1 MKIKHYFGLAV
12 IAAMTASCSSN
23 EDLGTA
29 GPGTGTNEAGV
40 SYVAFNINLPTQS
53 GSSSRAGSE
62 NDQFDAGT
70 PNEYDVKDAT
80 LLIFEGSSEST
91 AQFKGA
97 YTLNTA
103 PWKDNGKTDN
113 ITTTS
118 ATIVKQIDT
127 PASSSDHC
135 YALVVLNKNDVFTVN
150 EKAKTITLKGAT
162 ATFSGTYKNF
172 AESLSEENLTKNGFY
187 MANAPLASK
196 AGGATDPTGAEI
208 NTLATLDDKI
218 KEKES
223 EAKSAPAQIYVERG
237 VAKVTMQNTSTTP
250 TTVVGST
257 KFGGTSTVDFKITSW
272 VLDNTN
278 KKTYLVRSTDG
289 FDDWTS
295 LASNSTS
302 LLEANKYRFVGSNA
316 VAANLYRTY
325 FAKDA
330 NFDQTG
336 NTTALTAGDL
346 VTSTNPTFVDKFGN
360 DNPQYCFEN
369 TFDAACQKD
378 QYTTRVLIK
387 AKLNSGETFYVFNGD
402 QNTIYPIDKVKN
414 EIKKYYLIENEAWI
428 KANVTPATGKSE
440 VNGDDLDVEISDA
453 AGQVSITSISFK
465 SGVTVS
471 SSATVPTNYDEVLK
485 RIGSIQEYKD
495 GESYY
500 FVRIKHF
507 GDDMTPWNTDETTK
521 PSTSSIYPVD
531 HLVGNYLGRY
541 GVLRNNWYD
550 IAVNGVKGLGS
561 AVVPTVTPNTD
572 DELKSY
578 IAVKINVLSWAKRSQ
593 NVVL

>member
-1 MKIKHYFGLAV
+1 MKIKHFFGLAV

-29 GPGTGTNEAGV
+29 GSGTGTNEAGV
-40 SYVAFNINLPTQS
+40 GYVAFNINLPTQS

-80 LLIFEGSSEST
+80 LLIFEGSSESS

-97 YTLNTA
+97 YILNTA
-103 PWKDNGKTDN
+103 PWKDNGQTDN

-127 PASSSDHC
+127 PASSDHC

-150 EKAKTITLKGAT
+150 ETAKTITLKDKT
-162 ATFSGTYKNF
+162 AAFSGTYKTF
-172 AESLSEENLTKNGFY
+172 AEFLSAESLTKKGFY

-196 AGGATDPTGAEI
+196 AGGATDPAGAEI
-208 NTLATLDDKI
+208 NTLANLDGKI
-218 KEKES
+218 KETES
-223 EAKSAPAQIYVERG
+223 KAKSAPAQIYVERG

-250 TTVVGST
+250 AIVTGST
-257 KFGGTSTVDFKITSW
+257 KSDGTSSVDFKITSW

-289 FDDWTS
+289 FGDWTS
-295 LASNSTS
+295 LFSNSTS
-302 LLEANKYRFVGSNA
+302 LLAANKYRFVGSNA
-316 VAANLYRTY
+316 VADHLYRTY

-402 QNTIYPIDKVKN
+402 QNTIYPIDKVKD

-440 VNGDDLDVEISDA
+440 VNGDDLDVEITDDA
-453 AGQVSITSISFK
+453 GKVSITSISFK

-485 RIGSIQEYKD
+485 RIGSIDEYKN

-507 GDDMTPWNTDETTK
+507 GDDMTPWNTEETTK

-531 HLVGNYLGRY
+531 HQAENYLGRY

-550 IAVNGVKGLGS
+550 IAVEGVKGLGS
-561 AVVPTVTPNTD
+561 AVVPKVTPNTD

-578 IAVKINVLSWAKRSQ
+578 IAVKINVLSWAKRTQ
-593 NVVL
+593 DVNL

>member
-1 MKIKHYFGLAV
+1 MLG
-12 IAAMTASCSSN
+12 SCSSSD
-23 EDLGTA
+23 DLNG
-29 GPGTGTNEAGV
+29 GNNTGSNQSGNG
-40 SYVAFNINLPTQS
+40 YVAFNINLPSQA
-53 GSSSRAGSE
+53 GGSSRA
-62 NDQFDAGT
+62 NDDFDAGMKS
-70 PNEYDVKDAT
+70 EYDVKDAT
-80 LLIFEGSSEST
+80 LLIFEGSSESA

-103 PWKDNGKTDN
+103 PWKNYGQTDN

-118 ATIVKQIDT
+118 ATIVKEIAT
-127 PASSSDHC
+127 PTSSDHC

-150 EKAKTITLKGAT
+150 ENKSITMKDAT
-162 ATFSGTYKNF
+162 ATFSGTYKQF
-172 AESLSEENLTKNGFY
+172 AESLSEEDLTKNGFY

-196 AGGATDPTGAEI
+196 AGGATDPAGAEI
-208 NTLATLDDKI
+208 NTLANLDGKI
-218 KEKES
+218 KKTES

-237 VAKVTMQNTSTTP
+237 VAKVTMQNDPSTAP
-250 TTVVGST
+250 NKVDGST
-257 KFGGTSTVDFKITSW
+257 KPDGTSSVGFEITSW

-289 FDDWTS
+289 FGDWTS
-295 LASNSTS
+295 LFSNSTS
-302 LLEANKYRFVGSNA
+302 LLAANKYRFVGSNA

-336 NTTALTAGDL
+336 NTAALAAGDL
-346 VTSTNPTFVDKFGN
+346 VTRSNPTFVNKFGN

-369 TFDAACQKD
+369 TFDVACQND
-378 QYTTRVLIK
+378 NMTTRVLIK

-402 QNTIYPIDKVKN
+402 QNTIYPIDEVKN
-414 EIKKYYLIENEAWI
+414 EIKKYFLTENEAWI

-440 VNGDDLDVEISDA
+440 VNGDDLDVEITDA
-453 AGQVSITSISFK
+453 AGKVSITSITFK

-485 RIGSIQEYKD
+485 RIGSIDEYKN

-507 GDDMTPWNTDETTK
+507 GDDMTPWNTEETPK
-521 PSTSSIYPVD
+521 PSNLVYPTD
-531 HLVGNYLGRY
+531 NQAGNYLGRY

-550 IAVNGVKGLGS
+550 IAVEGVKGLGS
-561 AVVPTVTPNTD
+561 ATVPAVTPTTD

-578 IAVKINVLSWAKRSQ
+578 IAVKINVLSWAKRTQ
-593 NVVL
+593 NATLGE

>member
-1 MKIKHYFGLAV
+1 MKIKHFFGLAV

-29 GPGTGTNEAGV
+29 GSGTGTNEAGV
-40 SYVAFNINLPTQS
+40 GYVAFNINLPTQS
-53 GSSSRAGSE
+53 GSSSRAGSG

-97 YTLNTA
+97 YILNTA
-103 PWKDNGKTDN
+103 PWKDNDQTDN

-127 PASSSDHC
+127 PASSDHC
-135 YALVVLNKNDVFTVN
+135 YALVVLNKNGVFTVD
-150 EKAKTITLKGAT
+150 ETAKTITLKDAT

-172 AESLSEENLTKNGFY
+172 AESLSEEDLTKNGFY

-196 AGGATDPTGAEI
+196 AGGTTDPTGAEI
-208 NTLATLDDKI
+208 NTLANLDNKI
-218 KEKES
+218 KETES

-250 TTVVGST
+250 AKVDGST
-257 KFGGTSTVDFKITSW
+257 KSDGTSSVDFKITSW

-289 FDDWTS
+289 FGDWTS
-295 LASNSTS
+295 LFSNSTS
-302 LLEANKYRFVGSNA
+302 LLAANKYRFVGSNA

-336 NTTALTAGDL
+336 NSAALTAGDL
-346 VTSTNPTFVDKFGN
+346 VTNPNPTFVDKFGN

-387 AKLNSGETFYVFNGD
+387 AQLNSGETFYVFNGD
-402 QNTIYPIDKVKN
+402 QNTIYPIDKVKD

-428 KANVTPATGKSE
+428 KANVTPAPTKSE
-440 VNGDDLDVEISDA
+440 VDGDDLDVEITDA
-453 AGQVSITSISFK
+453 AGKVSITSITFK

-485 RIGSIQEYKD
+485 RIGSIDEYKN

-507 GDDMTPWNTDETTK
+507 GDDMTPWNKDETTK
-521 PSTSSIYPVD
+521 PSTSSIYPTD
-531 HLVGNYLGRY
+531 NQAGNYLGRY

-550 IAVNGVKGLGS
+550 ISVTGVKGLGS
-561 AVVPTVTPNTD
+561 AVVPKVTPNTD

-578 IAVKINVLSWAKRSQ
+578 IAVKINVLSWAKRTQS
-593 NVVL
+593 VIL

>member
-1 MKIKHYFGLAV
+1 MLG
-12 IAAMTASCSSN
+12 SCSSSD
-23 EDLGTA
+23 DLNG
-29 GPGTGTNEAGV
+29 GGNNTGSNQSGNG
-40 SYVAFNINLPTQS
+40 YVAFNINLPSQA
-53 GSSSRAGSE
+53 GGSSRA
-62 NDQFDAGT
+62 NDDFDAGMKS
-70 PNEYDVKDAT
+70 EYDVKDAT
-80 LLIFEGSSEST
+80 LLIFEGSSESA

-103 PWKDNGKTDN
+103 PWKNNGQTDN

-118 ATIVKQIDT
+118 ATIVKEIAT
-127 PASSSDHC
+127 PTSSDHC

-150 EKAKTITLKGAT
+150 ENKSITMKDAT
-162 ATFSGTYKNF
+162 ATFSGTYKQF
-172 AESLSEENLTKNGFY
+172 AESLSEEDLTKNGFY

-196 AGGATDPTGAEI
+196 AGGATDPAGAEI
-208 NTLATLDDKI
+208 NTLANLDGKI
-218 KEKES
+218 KKTES

-237 VAKVTMQNTSTTP
+237 VAKVTMQNNTSTTP
-250 TTVVGST
+250 TKVDGST
-257 KFGGTSTVDFKITSW
+257 KSDGTSSVDFKITSW

-289 FDDWTS
+289 FGDWTK

-302 LLEANKYRFVGSNA
+302 LLAANKFRFVGSNA
-316 VAANLYRTY
+316 VADNLYRTY

-336 NTTALTAGDL
+336 NTAALTAGDL

-360 DNPQYCFEN
+360 DYPQYCFEN
-369 TFDAACQKD
+369 TFDVACQND
-378 QYTTRVLIK
+378 NMTTRVLIK
-387 AKLNSGETFYVFNGD
+387 AQLNSGSTFYVINGD
-402 QNTIYPIDKVKN
+402 ENTIYPIDEVKN
-414 EIKKYYLIENEAWI
+414 EIKKYFLIENEAWI

-440 VNGDDLDVEISDA
+440 VNGDDLDVEITDA
-453 AGQVSITSISFK
+453 AGKVSITSITFK

-485 RIGSIQEYKD
+485 RIGSIDEYKN

-507 GDDMTPWNTDETTK
+507 GDDMTPWNTDETPK
-521 PSTSSIYPVD
+521 PSNLVYPTD
-531 HLVGNYLGRY
+531 NQAGNYLGRY

-550 IAVNGVKGLGS
+550 IAVEGVKGLGS
-561 AVVPTVTPNTD
+561 ATVPAVTPTTD

-578 IAVKINVLSWAKRSQ
+578 IAVKINVLSWAKRTQSAI
-593 NVVL
+593 LH

>member
-1 MKIKHYFGLAV
+1 MLG
-12 IAAMTASCSSN
+12 SCSSSD
-23 EDLGTA
+23 DLNG
-29 GPGTGTNEAGV
+29 GGNNTGSNQSGNG
-40 SYVAFNINLPTQS
+40 YVAFNINLPSQA
-53 GSSSRAGSE
+53 GGSSRA
-62 NDQFDAGT
+62 NDDFNAGMKS
-70 PNEYDVKDAT
+70 EYDVKDAT

-103 PWKDNGKTDN
+103 PWKDKDETDN

-127 PASSSDHC
+127 PTSSDHC
-135 YALVVLNKNDVFTVN
+135 YALVVLNKNDVFTVD
-150 EKAKTITLKGAT
+150 ETAKTITLKGKT
-162 ATFSGTYKNF
+162 AAFSGTYKTF
-172 AESLSEENLTKNGFY
+172 AESLSAENLTKNGFY

-196 AGGATDPTGAEI
+196 AGGATDPAGAEI
-208 NTLATLDDKI
+208 NTLANLDGKI
-218 KEKES
+218 KETES

-250 TTVVGST
+250 ATVDGST
-257 KFGGTSTVDFKITSW
+257 KSDGTSSVDFKIISW

-289 FDDWTS
+289 FGDWTS
-295 LASNSTS
+295 LFSNSTS
-302 LLEANKYRFVGSNA
+302 LLAANKYRFVGSNA

-336 NTTALTAGDL
+336 NTAALTAGDL

-369 TFDAACQKD
+369 TFDVACQND
-378 QYTTRVLIK
+378 NMTTRVLIK
-387 AKLNSGETFYVFNGD
+387 AQLNSGNTFYVINGD
-402 QNTIYPIDKVKN
+402 ENTIYPIDEVKN
-414 EIKKYYLIENEAWI
+414 EIKKYFLIENEAWI

-440 VNGDDLDVEISDA
+440 VNGDDLDVEITDA
-453 AGQVSITSISFK
+453 AGKVSITSITFK

-485 RIGSIQEYKD
+485 RIGSIDEYKN

-507 GDDMTPWNTDETTK
+507 GDDMTPWNKDETTK
-521 PSTSSIYPVD
+521 PSASSIYPD
-531 HLVGNYLGRY
+531 AHQNENYLGRY

-550 IAVNGVKGLGS
+550 IAVEGVKGLGS
-561 AVVPTVTPNTD
+561 ATVPKVTIHTD

-578 IAVKINVLSWAKRSQ
+578 IAVKINVLSWAKRTQ
-593 NVVL
+593 GAILH

>member
-1 MKIKHYFGLAV
+1 MKIKHLFGLAV

-29 GPGTGTNEAGV
+29 GSGTGTNEAGV
-40 SYVAFNINLPTQS
+40 GYVAFNINLPTQS

-80 LLIFEGSSEST
+80 LLIFEGSSESS

-127 PASSSDHC
+127 PASSDHC
-135 YALVVLNKNDVFTVN
+135 YALVVLNKNDVFTVD
-150 EKAKTITLKGAT
+150 ETAKTITLKGAT
-162 ATFSGTYKNF
+162 AAFSGTYKTF
-172 AESLSEENLTKNGFY
+172 AESLSAEKLTEKGFY

-196 AGGATDPTGAEI
+196 AGGATDPAGAKI
-208 NTLATLDDKI
+208 NTLATLDGKI

-250 TTVVGST
+250 ATVTGST
-257 KFGGTSTVDFKITSW
+257 KSDGTSSVDFKITSW

-289 FDDWTS
+289 FNDWTS
-295 LASNSTS
+295 LASNSPT
-302 LLEANKYRFVGSNA
+302 LLAANKYRFVGSNA

-387 AKLNSGETFYVFNGD
+387 AKLNSGKTFYVFNGD
-402 QNTIYPIDKVKN
+402 QNTIYPIDKVKD

-428 KANVTPATGKSE
+428 KANVTPAPTKSE
-440 VNGDDLDVEISDA
+440 VDGDDLDVKISDD
-453 AGQVSITSISFK
+453 AGKVSITSISFK

-485 RIGSIQEYKD
+485 RIGSIDEYKN

-507 GDDMTPWNTDETTK
+507 GDDMTPWNKDETTK

-531 HLVGNYLGRY
+531 HQAGNYLGRY

-550 IAVNGVKGLGS
+550 IAVESVKGLGS
-561 AVVPTVTPNTD
+561 AVVPKVTPNTD

-578 IAVKINVLSWAKRSQ
+578 IAVKINVLSWAKRTQS
-593 NVVL
+593 VIL

>member
-1 MKIKHYFGLAV
+1 MKIKHLFGLAV

-23 EDLGTA
+23 EDLGNA

-40 SYVAFNINLPTQS
+40 GYVAFNINLPTQS
-53 GSSSRAGSE
+53 GSSSRAGSA

-80 LLIFEGSSEST
+80 LLIFEGISESS

-135 YALVVLNKNDVFTVN
+135 YALVVLNKNDVFTVD
-150 EKAKTITLKGAT
+150 ETDKTITLKGAT
-162 ATFSGTYKNF
+162 ATFSGTYKDF
-172 AESLSEENLTKNGFY
+172 AESLSEENLTNNGFY
-187 MANAPLASK
+187 MANAPLASV
-196 AGGATDPTGAEI
+196 AGGATDPAGAEI
-208 NTLATLDDKI
+208 NTLATLDGKI

-250 TTVVGST
+250 ATVAGST
-257 KFGGTSTVDFKITSW
+257 KADGTSTVDFKITSW

-302 LLEANKYRFVGSNA
+302 LLAANKYRFVGSTA

-336 NTTALTAGDL
+336 NSAAITAGDL

-369 TFDAACQKD
+369 TFDAACQID
-378 QYTTRVLIK
+378 RYTTRVLIK

-402 QNTIYPIDKVKN
+402 QNTIYPIDKVKS
-414 EIKKYYLIENEAWI
+414 EIKKYFLTEYESWI
-428 KANVTPATGKSE
+428 KANVTIASGSVGE
-440 VNGDDLDVEISDA
+440 GNLDVDITDK
-453 AGQVSITSISFK
+453 AGDVALNSITFTN
-465 SGVTVS
+465 G
-471 SSATVPTNYDEVLK
+471 ATTTATLPTDYQQKVMDRVGTIK
-485 RIGSIQEYKD
+485 EYRN

-507 GDDMTPWNTDETTK
+507 GDDMTPWNKDETTK
-521 PSTSSIYPVD
+521 PSASSIYPD
-531 HLVGNYLGRY
+531 AHQAGNYLGRY

-550 IAVNGVKGLGS
+550 IAVEGVKGLGS
-561 AVVPTVTPNTD
+561 AVVPKVTPNTD

-593 NVVL
+593 SVEL

>member
-1 MKIKHYFGLAV
+1 MKIKHLFGLAV

-29 GPGTGTNEAGV
+29 GSGTGTNETGV
-40 SYVAFNINLPTQS
+40 GYVAFNINLPTQS

-62 NDQFDAGT
+62 NDKFDAGT

-80 LLIFEGSSEST
+80 LLIFEGSSESS

-135 YALVVLNKNDVFTVN
+135 YALVVLNKNDVFTVD
-150 EKAKTITLKGAT
+150 ETAKTITLKGAT
-162 ATFSGTYKNF
+162 ATFSGTYKDF
-172 AESLSEENLTKNGFY
+172 AESLSEENLTNNGFY
-187 MANAPLASK
+187 MANAPLASV
-196 AGGATDPTGAEI
+196 AGGATDPAGAEI
-208 NTLATLDDKI
+208 NTLATLDGKI

-237 VAKVTMQNTSTTP
+237 VAKVTMQNTSTP
-250 TTVVGST
+250 ATVEGS
-257 KFGGTSTVDFKITSW
+257 KKSDGTSSVDFKITSW

-289 FDDWTS
+289 FGDWTS
-295 LASNSTS
+295 LFSNSTS

-336 NTTALTAGDL
+336 NTAALAAGDL
-346 VTSTNPTFVDKFGN
+346 VTNTNPTFVDKFGN

-414 EIKKYYLIENEAWI
+414 EIKKYFLTEYESWI
-428 KANVTPATGKSE
+428 KANVTIASGSVGE
-440 VNGDDLDVEISDA
+440 GNLDVDITDN
-453 AGQVSITSISFK
+453 AGDVALNSITFTN
-465 SGVTVS
+465 G
-471 SSATVPTNYDEVLK
+471 ATTTATLPTDYQQKVMARVGTIK
-485 RIGSIQEYKD
+485 EYKD

-531 HLVGNYLGRY
+531 NQAGNYLGRY

-550 IAVNGVKGLGS
+550 IAVEGVKGLGS

>member
-1 MKIKHYFGLAV
+1 ME
-12 IAAMTASCSSN
+12 SN
-23 EDLGTA
+23 G
-29 GPGTGTNEAGV
+29 
-40 SYVAFNINLPTQS
+40 Q
-53 GSSSRAGSE
+53 
-62 NDQFDAGT
+62 
-70 PNEYDVKDAT
+70 
-80 LLIFEGSSEST
+80 
-91 AQFKGA
+91 
-97 YTLNTA
+97 
-103 PWKDNGKTDN
+103 TDN

-127 PASSSDHC
+127 PASSDHC
-135 YALVVLNKNDVFTVN
+135 YALVVLNKNDVFTVD
-150 EKAKTITLKGAT
+150 ETAKTITLKGAP

-172 AESLSEENLTKNGFY
+172 AESLSEEDLTKNGFY
-187 MANAPLASK
+187 MANAPLANK

-208 NTLATLDDKI
+208 NTLATLDGKI

-250 TTVVGST
+250 TTVDGST

-289 FDDWTS
+289 FGDWTS
-295 LASNSTS
+295 LFSNSTS

-336 NTTALTAGDL
+336 NSAALTAGDL
-346 VTSTNPTFVDKFGN
+346 VTNPNPTFVDKFGN

-387 AKLNSGETFYVFNGD
+387 AKLNGGETFYVFNGD
-402 QNTIYPIDKVKN
+402 QNTIYPIDKVKD

-440 VNGDDLDVEISDA
+440 VNGDDLDVEIKDA
-453 AGQVSITSISFK
+453 AGKVSITSITFK

-485 RIGSIQEYKD
+485 RIGSIDEYKN

-531 HLVGNYLGRY
+531 HLAGNYLGRY

-550 IAVNGVKGLGS
+550 IAVEGVKGLGS

>member
-1 MKIKHYFGLAV
+1 MKIKHFFGLAV

-23 EDLGTA
+23 EGLGTA
-29 GPGTGTNEAGV
+29 GSGTGTNEAGV
-40 SYVAFNINLPTQS
+40 GYVAFNINLPTQS

-80 LLIFEGSSEST
+80 LLIFEGSSESS

-103 PWKDNGKTDN
+103 PWKDNGQTDN

-127 PASSSDHC
+127 PASSDHC
-135 YALVVLNKNDVFTVN
+135 YALVVLNKNDVFTVD
-150 EKAKTITLKGAT
+150 ETAKTITLKGAT
-162 ATFSGTYKNF
+162 ATFSGKYKDF
-172 AESLSEENLTKNGFY
+172 AESLSDEDLTKKGFY
-187 MANAPLASK
+187 MANAPLASV
-196 AGGATDPTGAEI
+196 AGGTTEPTGAEI
-208 NTLATLDDKI
+208 KTLASLDGKI
-218 KEKES
+218 KETES
-223 EAKSAPAQIYVERG
+223 EAKGAPAQIYVERG
-237 VAKVTMQNTSTTP
+237 VAKVTMQNTSTP
-250 TTVVGST
+250 ATVDGST

-295 LASNSTS
+295 LASNSTT
-302 LLEANKYRFVGSNA
+302 LLAANKYRFIGSNA
-316 VAANLYRTY
+316 VATGLYRTY

-330 NFDQTG
+330 NFDQPG
-336 NTTALTAGDL
+336 NSAALTAGDL
-346 VTSTNPTFVDKFGN
+346 VTNPNPTFVDKFGN

-428 KANVTPATGKSE
+428 KANVTPAPTKSE
-440 VNGDDLDVEISDA
+440 VDGDDLDVEISDA

-465 SGVTVS
+465 PGVTVS

-521 PSTSSIYPVD
+521 PSTSSIYPED
-531 HLVGNYLGRY
+531 HLKENYLGRY

-550 IAVNGVKGLGS
+550 IAVEGVKGLGS
-561 AVVPTVTPNTD
+561 AVVPKVTPNTD

-593 NVVL
+593 SVVL

>member
-1 MKIKHYFGLAV
+1 MKIKHFFGLAV

-29 GPGTGTNEAGV
+29 GSGTGTNEAGV
-40 SYVAFNINLPTQS
+40 GYVAFNINLPTQS

-80 LLIFEGSSEST
+80 LLIFEGSSESS

-103 PWKDNGKTDN
+103 PWKDNGQTDN

-118 ATIVKQIDT
+118 ATIVKEIAT
-127 PASSSDHC
+127 PTSSDHC
-135 YALVVLNKNDVFTVN
+135 YALVVLNKNNVFTVD
-150 EKAKTITLKGAT
+150 ETAKTITLKGAT

-172 AESLSEENLTKNGFY
+172 AESLSEENLTNNGFY

-208 NTLATLDDKI
+208 KTLANLDDKI
-218 KEKES
+218 KETES

-250 TTVVGST
+250 ATVAGST
-257 KFGGTSTVDFKITSW
+257 KSDGTSSVDFKITSW

-289 FDDWTS
+289 FNDWTS
-295 LASNSTS
+295 LASNSPT
-302 LLEANKYRFVGSNA
+302 LPAANKYRFVGSNA

-336 NTTALTAGDL
+336 NSAALTAGDL
-346 VTSTNPTFVDKFGN
+346 VTNPNPTFVDKFGN

-369 TFDAACQKD
+369 TFDAACQND

-387 AKLNSGETFYVFNGD
+387 AKLNSGDTFYVFNGD

-440 VNGDDLDVEISDA
+440 VNGDDLDVEITDA
-453 AGQVSITSISFK
+453 AGKVSITSITFK

-485 RIGSIQEYKD
+485 RIGTIDEYKD

-507 GDDMTPWNTDETTK
+507 GDDMTPWNKDETTK
-521 PSTSSIYPVD
+521 PSNLSVYPD
-531 HLVGNYLGRY
+531 DNQAGNYLGRY

-550 IAVNGVKGLGS
+550 IAVTGVKGLGS
-561 AVVPTVTPNTD
+561 ATVPSVTLNTD

>member
-1 MKIKHYFGLAV
+1 MKIKHFFGLAV

-29 GPGTGTNEAGV
+29 GSGTGTNEAGV
-40 SYVAFNINLPTQS
+40 GYVAFNINLPTQS

-80 LLIFEGSSEST
+80 LLIFEGNSESS
-91 AQFKGA
+91 ALFKGA

-103 PWKDNGKTDN
+103 PWKDNGQTDN

-127 PASSSDHC
+127 PASSDHC
-135 YALVVLNKNDVFTVN
+135 YALVVLNKNDVFTVD
-150 EKAKTITLKGAT
+150 ETAKTITLKGAT
-162 ATFSGTYKNF
+162 ATFSGTYKSF
-172 AESLSEENLTKNGFY
+172 AETLSEENLTNKGFY
-187 MANAPLASK
+187 MANAPLASV
-196 AGGATDPTGAEI
+196 AGGATDPAGAEI
-208 NTLATLDDKI
+208 NTLANLDGKI
-218 KEKES
+218 KETES

-250 TTVVGST
+250 ATVNGST
-257 KFGGTSTVDFKITSW
+257 KSDGTSSVDFKITSW

-289 FDDWTS
+289 FGDWTS
-295 LASNSTS
+295 LFSNSTS
-302 LLEANKYRFVGSNA
+302 LLAANKYRFVGSNA
-316 VAANLYRTY
+316 VATNLYRTY

-402 QNTIYPIDKVKN
+402 QNTIYPIDKVKD

-465 SGVTVS
+465 SGITVS

-485 RIGSIQEYKD
+485 RIGSIQEYKN

-531 HLVGNYLGRY
+531 HLAENYLGRY

-550 IAVNGVKGLGS
+550 IAVEGVKGLGS
-561 AVVPTVTPNTD
+561 AVVPKVTPNTD

-578 IAVKINVLSWAKRSQ
+578 IAVKINVLSWAKRTQS
-593 NVVL
+593 VVL

>member
-1 MKIKHYFGLAV
+1 MKIKHFFGLAV

-29 GPGTGTNEAGV
+29 GSGTGTNEAGV
-40 SYVAFNINLPTQS
+40 GYVAFNINLPTQS

-80 LLIFEGSSEST
+80 LLIFEGNSESS
-91 AQFKGA
+91 ALFKGA

-103 PWKDNGKTDN
+103 PWKDNGQTDN

-127 PASSSDHC
+127 PASSDHC
-135 YALVVLNKNDVFTVN
+135 YALVVLNKNDVFTVD
-150 EKAKTITLKGAT
+150 ETAKTITLKGAT
-162 ATFSGTYKNF
+162 ATFSGTYKSF
-172 AESLSEENLTKNGFY
+172 AETLSEENLTNKGFY
-187 MANAPLASK
+187 MANAPLASV
-196 AGGATDPTGAEI
+196 AGGATDPAGAEI
-208 NTLATLDDKI
+208 NTLANLDGKI
-218 KEKES
+218 KETES

-250 TTVVGST
+250 ATVNGST
-257 KFGGTSTVDFKITSW
+257 KSDGTSSVDFKITSW

-289 FDDWTS
+289 FGDWTS
-295 LASNSTS
+295 LFSNSTS
-302 LLEANKYRFVGSNA
+302 LLAANKYRFVGSNA
-316 VAANLYRTY
+316 VATNLYRTY

-402 QNTIYPIDKVKN
+402 QNTIYPIDKVKD

-465 SGVTVS
+465 SGITVS

-485 RIGSIQEYKD
+485 RIGSIQEYKN

-521 PSTSSIYPVD
+521 PSTTSIYPVD
-531 HLVGNYLGRY
+531 HLAENYLGRY

-550 IAVNGVKGLGS
+550 IAVEGVKGLGS
-561 AVVPTVTPNTD
+561 AVVPKVTPNTD

-578 IAVKINVLSWAKRSQ
+578 IAVKINVLSWAKRTQS
-593 NVVL
+593 VVL

>member
-1 MKIKHYFGLAV
+1 MKIKHLFGLAV

-40 SYVAFNINLPTQS
+40 GYVAFNINLPTQS

-80 LLIFEGSSEST
+80 LLIFEGADEAN

-103 PWKDNGKTDN
+103 PWKDNGQTDN

-150 EKAKTITLKGAT
+150 ETDKTITLKDAT
-162 ATFSGTYKNF
+162 APFSGTYKNF
-172 AESLSEENLTKNGFY
+172 AESLSEEDLTKNGFY

-208 NTLATLDDKI
+208 NTLATLDGKI

-250 TTVVGST
+250 TTVAGST
-257 KFGGTSTVDFKITSW
+257 KSDGTSSVDFKITSW

-289 FDDWTS
+289 FGDWTS
-295 LASNSTS
+295 LFSNSTS

-336 NTTALTAGDL
+336 NATALTAGDL
-346 VTSTNPTFVDKFGN
+346 VTSTNPAFVDKFGD

-414 EIKKYYLIENEAWI
+414 EIKKYFLTEYESWI
-428 KANVTPATGKSE
+428 KANVTIASGSVGE
-440 VNGDDLDVEISDA
+440 VNLDVDITDK
-453 AGQVSITSISFK
+453 AGDVALNSITFTN
-465 SGVTVS
+465 G
-471 SSATVPTNYDEVLK
+471 ATTTATLPTDYQKKVMDRVGTIK
-485 RIGSIQEYKD
+485 EYKD

-507 GDDMTPWNTDETTK
+507 GDDMTPWNTNETTK
-521 PSTSSIYPVD
+521 PSTSSIYPAA
-531 HLVGNYLGRY
+531 HQNENYLGRY

-550 IAVNGVKGLGS
+550 IAVEGVKGLGS

>member
-1 MKIKHYFGLAV
+1 MKIKHLFGLAV

-40 SYVAFNINLPTQS
+40 GYVAFNINLPTQS

-80 LLIFEGSSEST
+80 LLIFEGSSESS

-127 PASSSDHC
+127 PASSDHC
-135 YALVVLNKNDVFTVN
+135 YALVVLNNNGVFSVDEEN
-150 EKAKTITLKGAT
+150 KTITLAGKPT
-162 ATFSGTYKNF
+162 TFSGTYKDF
-172 AESLSEENLTKNGFY
+172 AESLSDKNLTQTGFY
-187 MANAPLASK
+187 MANAPLASV
-196 AGGATDPTGAEI
+196 AGGATDPASAKI
-208 NTLATLDDKI
+208 NTLATLDGKI
-218 KEKES
+218 KETES
-223 EAKSAPAQIYVERG
+223 EAKGAPAQIYVERG
-237 VAKVTMQNTSTTP
+237 VAKVTMQNTSTP
-250 TTVVGST
+250 ATVDGST

-289 FDDWTS
+289 FDAWTS
-295 LASNSTS
+295 LASNSTT

-316 VAANLYRTY
+316 VATGLYRTY

-330 NFDQTG
+330 NFDQPG
-336 NTTALTAGDL
+336 NSAALTAGDL
-346 VTSTNPTFVDKFGN
+346 VTNPNPTFVDKFGN

-402 QNTIYPIDKVKN
+402 QNTIYLIDKVKN

-440 VNGDDLDVEISDA
+440 VNGDDLDVEITDV
-453 AGQVSITSISFK
+453 AGKVSITSISFK
-465 SGVTVS
+465 PGVTVS

-521 PSTSSIYPVD
+521 PSTSSIYPTD
-531 HLVGNYLGRY
+531 NQAGNYLGRY

-550 IAVNGVKGLGS
+550 ISVTGVKGLGS
-561 AVVPTVTPNTD
+561 ATVPSVTPNTD

-593 NVVL
+593 SVVL

>member
-1 MKIKHYFGLAV
+1 MKIKHFFGLAV

-29 GPGTGTNEAGV
+29 GPGTGTNETGV
-40 SYVAFNINLPTQS
+40 GYVAFNINLPTQS

-150 EKAKTITLKGAT
+150 ETAKTITLKGAT
-162 ATFSGTYKNF
+162 ATFSGTYKDF
-172 AESLSEENLTKNGFY
+172 AESLSEENLTNNGFY
-187 MANAPLASK
+187 MANAPLASV
-196 AGGATDPTGAEI
+196 AGGATDPAGAEI
-208 NTLATLDDKI
+208 NTLATLDGKI

-237 VAKVTMQNTSTTP
+237 VAKVTMQNTSSP
-250 TTVVGST
+250 TKVDGST
-257 KFGGTSTVDFKITSW
+257 KFGGTSTVNFKITSW

-289 FDDWTS
+289 FGDWTS
-295 LASNSTS
+295 LASNSTT
-302 LLEANKYRFVGSNA
+302 LLPANKYRFIGSNA
-316 VAANLYRTY
+316 VSTGLYRTY

-336 NTTALTAGDL
+336 NNTALADGDL
-346 VTSTNPTFVDKFGN
+346 VTKTSPTFVDKFGN

-402 QNTIYPIDKVKN
+402 QNTIYKKDDVIK
-414 EIKKYYLIENEAWI
+414 EIKKYFLTEYDSWI
-428 KANVTPATGKSE
+428 KANVTTASGSVGEGNLDVDITDNAGDVAINSITFTNGATITAPATLTTGYQQK
-440 VNGDDLDVEISDA
+440 VKD
-453 AGQVSITSISFK
+453 
-465 SGVTVS
+465 
-471 SSATVPTNYDEVLK
+471 

-521 PSTSSIYPVD
+521 PSTSSIYPED
-531 HLVGNYLGRY
+531 HQAGNYLGRY

-550 IAVNGVKGLGS
+550 IAVEGVKGLGS

>member
-1 MKIKHYFGLAV
+1 MKIKHFFGLAV

-29 GPGTGTNEAGV
+29 GSDTGTNEAGV
-40 SYVAFNINLPTQS
+40 GYVAFNINLPTQS

-80 LLIFEGSSEST
+80 LLIFEGSSESS

-97 YTLNTA
+97 YILNTA
-103 PWKDNGKTDN
+103 PWKDNGQTDN

-127 PASSSDHC
+127 PASSDHC
-135 YALVVLNKNDVFTVN
+135 YALVVLNKNDVFTVD
-150 EKAKTITLKGAT
+150 ETDKTITLKGKT
-162 ATFSGTYKNF
+162 AAFSGTYKTF
-172 AESLSEENLTKNGFY
+172 AESLSAESLTKKGFY

-196 AGGATDPTGAEI
+196 AGGATNPAGAEI
-208 NTLATLDDKI
+208 NTLANLDGKI
-218 KEKES
+218 KETES
-223 EAKSAPAQIYVERG
+223 KAKSAPAQIYVERG

-250 TTVVGST
+250 ATVTGST
-257 KFGGTSTVDFKITSW
+257 KSDGTSSVDFKITSW

-289 FDDWTS
+289 FGDWTS
-295 LASNSTS
+295 LFSNSTS
-302 LLEANKYRFVGSNA
+302 LLAANKYRFVGSNA

-402 QNTIYPIDKVKN
+402 QNTIYPIDKVKD

-440 VNGDDLDVEISDA
+440 VNGDDLDVEITDDA
-453 AGQVSITSISFK
+453 GKVSITSISFK

-485 RIGSIQEYKD
+485 RIGSIDEYKN

-531 HLVGNYLGRY
+531 HQAENYLGRY

-550 IAVNGVKGLGS
+550 IAVEGVKGLGS
-561 AVVPTVTPNTD
+561 AVVPMVTPNTD

>member
-1 MKIKHYFGLAV
+1 MKIKHLFGLAV
-12 IAAMTASCSSN
+12 IAAMSASCSSN

-29 GPGTGTNEAGV
+29 GSGTGTNEAGV
-40 SYVAFNINLPTQS
+40 GYVAFNINLPTQS

-80 LLIFEGSSEST
+80 LLIFEGSSESS

-103 PWKDNGKTDN
+103 PWKGNGKTDN

-135 YALVVLNKNDVFTVN
+135 YALVVLNKNDVFTVD
-150 EKAKTITLKGAT
+150 ETAKTITLKGAT
-162 ATFSGTYKNF
+162 AIFSGTYKDF
-172 AESLSEENLTKNGFY
+172 AESLSEENLTNNGFY
-187 MANAPLASK
+187 MANAPLASI
-196 AGGATDPTGAEI
+196 AGGATDPAGAEI
-208 NTLATLDDKI
+208 NTLATLDGKI

-250 TTVVGST
+250 ATVAGST
-257 KFGGTSTVDFKITSW
+257 KADGTSTVGFKITSW

-295 LASNSTS
+295 LASNSTT
-302 LLEANKYRFVGSNA
+302 LLAANQYRFIGSNA
-316 VAANLYRTY
+316 VADHLYRTY

-330 NFDQTG
+330 NFDQPG
-336 NTTALTAGDL
+336 NSAAITAGDL
-346 VTSTNPTFVDKFGN
+346 VTNPNPTFVDKFGN

-369 TFDAACQKD
+369 TFDAACQND

-414 EIKKYYLIENEAWI
+414 EIKKYFLTEYESWI
-428 KANVTPATGKSE
+428 KANVTIASGSVGE
-440 VNGDDLDVEISDA
+440 GNLDVDITDN
-453 AGQVSITSISFK
+453 AGDVALNSITFTNGANTTAK
-465 SGVTVS
+465 L
-471 SSATVPTNYDEVLK
+471 PTDYQQKVMDRVGTIK
-485 RIGSIQEYKD
+485 EYKD

-521 PSTSSIYPVD
+521 PSTSSIYPED
-531 HLVGNYLGRY
+531 HQAGNYLGRY

-550 IAVNGVKGLGS
+550 IAVKGVKGLGS
-561 AVVPTVTPNTD
+561 AVVPKVTPNTD

>member
-1 MKIKHYFGLAV
+1 MKIKHFFGLAV

-29 GPGTGTNEAGV
+29 GSGTGTNEAGV
-40 SYVAFNINLPTQS
+40 GYVAFNINLPTQS

-80 LLIFEGSSEST
+80 LLIFEGSSESS

-103 PWKDNGKTDN
+103 PWKDNGPTDN

-127 PASSSDHC
+127 PASSDHC
-135 YALVVLNKNDVFTVN
+135 YALVVLNKNDVFTVD
-150 EKAKTITLKGAT
+150 ETTKTITLKGAT
-162 ATFSGTYKNF
+162 AAFSGTYKTF
-172 AESLSEENLTKNGFY
+172 AESLSAENLTKKGFY

-196 AGGATDPTGAEI
+196 AGGATDPTGAKI
-208 NTLATLDDKI
+208 NTLATLDGKI

-250 TTVVGST
+250 ATVTGST
-257 KFGGTSTVDFKITSW
+257 KADGTSSVDFKITSW

-295 LASNSTS
+295 LASNSTT
-302 LLEANKYRFVGSNA
+302 LLAANKYRFVGSNA

-402 QNTIYPIDKVKN
+402 QNTIYPIDKVKK
-414 EIKKYYLIENEAWI
+414 EIKKYFLTEYESWI
-428 KANVTPATGKSE
+428 KANVTIASGSVGE
-440 VNGDDLDVEISDA
+440 GNLDVNITDN
-453 AGQVSITSISFK
+453 AGDVALNSITFTN
-465 SGVTVS
+465 G
-471 SSATVPTNYDEVLK
+471 ATTTATLPTDYQQKVMDRVGTIK
-485 RIGSIQEYKD
+485 EYKN

-507 GDDMTPWNTDETTK
+507 GDDMTPWNTEETTK

-531 HLVGNYLGRY
+531 HQAGNYLGRY

-550 IAVNGVKGLGS
+550 IAVEGVKGLGS
-561 AVVPTVTPNTD
+561 AVVPKVTPNTD

-578 IAVKINVLSWAKRSQ
+578 IAVKINVLSWAKRTQS
-593 NVVL
+593 VVL

>member
-1 MKIKHYFGLAV
+1 MKIKHFFGLAV

-29 GPGTGTNEAGV
+29 GSGTGTNEAGV
-40 SYVAFNINLPTQS
+40 GYVAFNINLPTQS

-97 YTLNTA
+97 YILNTA
-103 PWKDNGKTDN
+103 PWKDNGPTDN

-127 PASSSDHC
+127 PASSDHC
-135 YALVVLNKNDVFTVN
+135 YALVVLNKNDVFTVD
-150 EKAKTITLKGAT
+150 ETAKTITLKGAT
-162 ATFSGTYKNF
+162 AAFSGTYKTF
-172 AESLSEENLTKNGFY
+172 AESLSAENLTKKGFY

-196 AGGATDPTGAEI
+196 AGGATDPADAEI
-208 NTLATLDDKI
+208 NTLAKLDGKI
-218 KEKES
+218 KETES
-223 EAKSAPAQIYVERG
+223 DAKSAPAQIYVERG
-237 VAKVTMQNTSTTP
+237 VAKVTMQNISTTP
-250 TTVVGST
+250 ATVDGST
-257 KFGGTSTVDFKITSW
+257 KSDGTSSVDFKITSW

-289 FDDWTS
+289 FSDWTS
-295 LASNSTS
+295 LFSNSTS
-302 LLEANKYRFVGSNA
+302 LLAANKYRFVGSNA

-346 VTSTNPTFVDKFGN
+346 VTSTNPTFVNKFGN

-402 QNTIYPIDKVKN
+402 QNTIYPIDKVKD

-428 KANVTPATGKSE
+428 KANVTPAPTKSE
-440 VNGDDLDVEISDA
+440 VDGNDLDVNISDA

-521 PSTSSIYPVD
+521 PSTSSIYPED
-531 HLVGNYLGRY
+531 HLKENYLGRY

-550 IAVNGVKGLGS
+550 IAVEGVKGLGS
-561 AVVPTVTPNTD
+561 AVVPKVTPNTD

-593 NVVL
+593 SVVL

>member
-1 MKIKHYFGLAV
+1 MKIKHFFGLAV

-29 GPGTGTNEAGV
+29 GSGTGTNEAGV
-40 SYVAFNINLPTQS
+40 GYVAFNINLPTQS
-53 GSSSRAGSE
+53 GSSSRAGSA

-80 LLIFEGSSEST
+80 LLIFEGNSESS
-91 AQFKGA
+91 ALFKGA
-97 YTLNTA
+97 YILNTA
-103 PWKDNGKTDN
+103 PWKDNGPTDN

-127 PASSSDHC
+127 PASSDHC
-135 YALVVLNKNDVFTVN
+135 YALVVLNKNDVFTVD
-150 EKAKTITLKGAT
+150 ETAKTITLKGAT
-162 ATFSGTYKNF
+162 ATFSGTYKDF
-172 AESLSEENLTKNGFY
+172 AESLSEGNLTNKGFY

-196 AGGATDPTGAEI
+196 AGGTTDPTGAEI
-208 NTLATLDDKI
+208 NTLANLDNKI
-218 KEKES
+218 KETES

-250 TTVVGST
+250 AKVDGST
-257 KFGGTSTVDFKITSW
+257 KSDGTSSVDFKITSW

-289 FDDWTS
+289 FNDWTS
-295 LASNSTS
+295 LASNSTK
-302 LLEANKYRFVGSNA
+302 LLAANKYRFVGSNA

-402 QNTIYPIDKVKN
+402 QNTIYPIDKVKD

-440 VNGDDLDVEISDA
+440 VNGDDLDVEITDDA
-453 AGQVSITSISFK
+453 GKVSITSISFK

-531 HLVGNYLGRY
+531 HQAENYLGRY

-550 IAVNGVKGLGS
+550 IAVEGVKGLGS
-561 AVVPTVTPNTD
+561 AVVPKVTPNTD

-578 IAVKINVLSWAKRSQ
+578 IAVKINVLSWAKRTQS
-593 NVVL
+593 VIL

>member
-1 MKIKHYFGLAV
+1 MKIKYLFGLAV

-40 SYVAFNINLPTQS
+40 GYVAFNINLPTQS

-80 LLIFEGSSEST
+80 LLIFEGADEAN

-103 PWKDNGKTDN
+103 PWKDNGQTDN

-150 EKAKTITLKGAT
+150 ETDKTITLKDAT
-162 ATFSGTYKNF
+162 APFSGTYKNF
-172 AESLSEENLTKNGFY
+172 AESLSEEDLTKNGFY

-208 NTLATLDDKI
+208 NTLATLDGKI

-250 TTVVGST
+250 TTVAGST
-257 KFGGTSTVDFKITSW
+257 KSDGTSSVDFKITSW

-289 FDDWTS
+289 FGDWTS
-295 LASNSTS
+295 LFSNSTS

-336 NTTALTAGDL
+336 NATALTAGDL
-346 VTSTNPTFVDKFGN
+346 VTSTNPAFVDKFGD

-414 EIKKYYLIENEAWI
+414 EIKKYFLTEYESWI
-428 KANVTPATGKSE
+428 KANVTIASGSVGE
-440 VNGDDLDVEISDA
+440 VNLDVDITDK
-453 AGQVSITSISFK
+453 AGDVALNSITFTN
-465 SGVTVS
+465 G
-471 SSATVPTNYDEVLK
+471 ATTTATLPTDYQKKVMDRVGTIK
-485 RIGSIQEYKD
+485 EYKD

-507 GDDMTPWNTDETTK
+507 GDDMTPWNTNETTK
-521 PSTSSIYPVD
+521 PSTSSIYPAA
-531 HLVGNYLGRY
+531 HQNENYLGRY

-550 IAVNGVKGLGS
+550 IAVEGVKGLGS

>member
-1 MKIKHYFGLAV
+1 MKKTLLFSVALAGL
-12 IAAMTASCSSN
+12 MLGSCSSSD
-23 EDLGTA
+23 DLNG
-29 GPGTGTNEAGV
+29 GGNNTGSNQSGNG
-40 SYVAFNINLPTQS
+40 YVAFNINLPTQA
-53 GSSSRAGSE
+53 GTSSRA
-62 NDQFDAGT
+62 NDNFDAGMKS
-70 PNEYDVKDAT
+70 EYAVKDAT
-80 LLIFEGSSEST
+80 LLIFEGSSESS

-103 PWKDNGKTDN
+103 PWKDNGQTDN

-127 PASSSDHC
+127 PASSDHC
-135 YALVVLNKNDVFTVN
+135 YALVVLNKNDVFTVD
-150 EKAKTITLKGAT
+150 ETAKTITLKGAT

-172 AESLSEENLTKNGFY
+172 AESLSEENLTNNGFY
-187 MANAPLASK
+187 MANAPLASI
-196 AGGATDPTGAEI
+196 AGGATDPAGAKI
-208 NTLATLDDKI
+208 NTLATLDGKI
-218 KEKES
+218 KETES

-237 VAKVTMQNTSTTP
+237 VAKVTMQNTSP
-250 TTVVGST
+250 TTVDGST

-295 LASNSTS
+295 LASNSTT
-302 LLEANKYRFVGSNA
+302 LLAANKYRFIGSNA
-316 VAANLYRTY
+316 VADHLYRTY

-330 NFDQTG
+330 NFDQPG
-336 NTTALTAGDL
+336 NSAALTAGDL
-346 VTSTNPTFVDKFGN
+346 VTNPNPTFVDKFGN

-369 TFDAACQKD
+369 TFNVACQND
-378 QYTTRVLIK
+378 HYTTRVLIK

-402 QNTIYPIDKVKN
+402 QNTIYPIDEVKK

-428 KANVTPATGKSE
+428 KANVTPAPTKSE
-440 VNGDDLDVEISDA
+440 VDGDDLDVEISDA

-465 SGVTVS
+465 PGVTVS

-531 HLVGNYLGRY
+531 HQAENYLGRY

-550 IAVNGVKGLGS
+550 IAVEGVKGLGS
-561 AVVPTVTPNTD
+561 AVVPKVTPNTD
-572 DELKSY
+572 DELLSY
-578 IAVKINVLSWAKRSQ
+578 IAVKINVLSWAKRTQ
-593 NVVL
+593 GATLH

>member
-1 MKIKHYFGLAV
+1 MKIKHFFGLAV

-29 GPGTGTNEAGV
+29 GSGTGTNEAGV
-40 SYVAFNINLPTQS
+40 GYVAFNINLPTQS

-80 LLIFEGSSEST
+80 LLIFEGSSESS

-103 PWKDNGKTDN
+103 PWKDNGQTDN

-118 ATIVKQIDT
+118 ATIVKEIAT
-127 PASSSDHC
+127 PTSSDHC
-135 YALVVLNKNDVFTVN
+135 YALVVLNKNNVFTVD
-150 EKAKTITLKGAT
+150 ETAKTITLKGAT

-172 AESLSEENLTKNGFY
+172 AESLSEENLTNNGFY

-208 NTLATLDDKI
+208 KTLANLDDKI
-218 KEKES
+218 KETES

-250 TTVVGST
+250 ATVAGST
-257 KFGGTSTVDFKITSW
+257 KSDGTSSVDFKITSW

-289 FDDWTS
+289 FNDWTS
-295 LASNSTS
+295 LASNSPT
-302 LLEANKYRFVGSNA
+302 LPAANKYRFVGSNA

-336 NTTALTAGDL
+336 NSAALTAGDL
-346 VTSTNPTFVDKFGN
+346 VTNPNPTFVDKFGN

-369 TFDAACQKD
+369 TFDAACQND

-387 AKLNSGETFYVFNGD
+387 AKLNSGDTFYVFNGD

-440 VNGDDLDVEISDA
+440 VNGDDLDVEITDA
-453 AGQVSITSISFK
+453 AGKVSITSITFK

-485 RIGSIQEYKD
+485 RIGTIDEYKD

-507 GDDMTPWNTDETTK
+507 GDDMTPWNKDETTK
-521 PSTSSIYPVD
+521 PSNLSVYPD
-531 HLVGNYLGRY
+531 DNQAGNYLGRY

-550 IAVNGVKGLGS
+550 IAVTGVKGLGS
-561 AVVPTVTPNTD
+561 ATVPSVTPNTD

>member
-1 MKIKHYFGLAV
+1 MKIKHLFGLAV

-29 GPGTGTNEAGV
+29 GSGTGTNEAGV
-40 SYVAFNINLPTQS
+40 GYVAFNINLPTQS

-80 LLIFEGSSEST
+80 LLVFEGANE
-91 AQFKGA
+91 ADALFKGA

-103 PWKDNGKTDN
+103 PWKDNGQTDN

-135 YALVVLNKNDVFTVN
+135 YALVVLNKNDVFTVD
-150 EKAKTITLKGAT
+150 ETAKTITLKGAT
-162 ATFSGTYKNF
+162 ATFSGTYKTF
-172 AESLSEENLTKNGFY
+172 AESLSAESLTKNGFY

-196 AGGATDPTGAEI
+196 AGGATAPAGAEI
-208 NTLATLDDKI
+208 NTLANLDGKI
-218 KEKES
+218 KETES
-223 EAKSAPAQIYVERG
+223 KAKSAPAQIYVERG

-250 TTVVGST
+250 AIVDGST
-257 KFGGTSTVDFKITSW
+257 KADGTSSVGFKITSW

-289 FDDWTS
+289 FGDWTS
-295 LASNSTS
+295 LFSNSTS

-316 VAANLYRTY
+316 VATGLYRTY

-336 NTTALTAGDL
+336 NTAATAAGDL
-346 VTSTNPTFVDKFGN
+346 VTSTNPTFEDKFGN
-360 DNPQYCFEN
+360 DYPQYCFEN
-369 TFDAACQKD
+369 TFDAACQID

-402 QNTIYPIDKVKN
+402 QNTIYPIDKVKD

-428 KANVTPATGKSE
+428 KANVTPVPTKSE
-440 VNGDDLDVEISDA
+440 VDGNDLDVVISDD

-465 SGVTVS
+465 PGVTVS

-485 RIGSIQEYKD
+485 RIGSIQEYKN

-507 GDDMTPWNTDETTK
+507 GDDMTPWNTDEITK
-521 PSTSSIYPVD
+521 PSTSSIYPAA
-531 HLVGNYLGRY
+531 HQNENYLGRY

-550 IAVNGVKGLGS
+550 ISVTGVKGLGS
-561 AVVPTVTPNTD
+561 AVVPKVTPNTD

-593 NVVL
+593 SVVL

>member
-1 MKIKHYFGLAV
+1 MKIKHFFGLAV

-29 GPGTGTNEAGV
+29 GSGTGTNEAGV
-40 SYVAFNINLPTQS
+40 GYVAFNINLPTQS
-53 GSSSRAGSE
+53 GSSSRAGSG

-103 PWKDNGKTDN
+103 PWKDNAPTDN

-127 PASSSDHC
+127 PASSDHC
-135 YALVVLNKNDVFTVN
+135 YALVVLNKNGVFTVD
-150 EKAKTITLKGAT
+150 ETAKTITLKGAT
-162 ATFSGTYKNF
+162 AKFSGTYKDF
-172 AESLSEENLTKNGFY
+172 AESLSEEDLTKNGFY

-196 AGGATDPTGAEI
+196 AGGTSDPTGAEI
-208 NTLATLDDKI
+208 NTLATLDGKI

-237 VAKVTMQNTSTTP
+237 VAKVTMQNTSSP
-250 TTVVGST
+250 TKVDGST
-257 KFGGTSTVDFKITSW
+257 KADGTSTVDFKITSW

-295 LASNSTS
+295 LASNSTT
-302 LLEANKYRFVGSNA
+302 LLAANKYRFIGSNA

-336 NTTALTAGDL
+336 NSAALTAGDL
-346 VTSTNPTFVDKFGN
+346 VTNPNPTFVDKFGN

-387 AKLNSGETFYVFNGD
+387 ANLNSGETFYVFNGD
-402 QNTIYPIDKVKN
+402 QNTIYPIDKVKD

-440 VNGDDLDVEISDA
+440 VNGDDLDVEITDA
-453 AGQVSITSISFK
+453 AGKVSITSITFK

-485 RIGSIQEYKD
+485 RIGSIDEYKN

-507 GDDMTPWNTDETTK
+507 GDDMTPWNKDETTK
-521 PSTSSIYPVD
+521 PSATSIYPED
-531 HLVGNYLGRY
+531 HQAENYLGRY

-550 IAVNGVKGLGS
+550 IAVEGVKGLGS
-561 AVVPTVTPNTD
+561 AVVPEVTPNTD

>member
-1 MKIKHYFGLAV
+1 MKIKHLFGLAV

-23 EDLGTA
+23 EDLGNA

-40 SYVAFNINLPTQS
+40 GYVAFNINLPTQS
-53 GSSSRAGSE
+53 GSSSRAGSA

-80 LLIFEGSSEST
+80 LLIFEGISESS

-135 YALVVLNKNDVFTVN
+135 YALVVLNKNDVFTVD
-150 EKAKTITLKGAT
+150 ETDKTITLKGAT
-162 ATFSGTYKNF
+162 ATFSGTYKDF
-172 AESLSEENLTKNGFY
+172 AESLSEENLTNNGFY
-187 MANAPLASK
+187 MANAPLASV
-196 AGGATDPTGAEI
+196 AGGATDPAGAEI
-208 NTLATLDDKI
+208 NTLATLDGKI

-250 TTVVGST
+250 ATVAGST
-257 KFGGTSTVDFKITSW
+257 KADGTSTVDFKITSW

-302 LLEANKYRFVGSNA
+302 LLAANKYRFVGSTA

-336 NTTALTAGDL
+336 NSAAITAGDL

-369 TFDAACQKD
+369 TFDAACQID
-378 QYTTRVLIK
+378 RYTTRVLIK

-402 QNTIYPIDKVKN
+402 QNTIYPIDKVKS
-414 EIKKYYLIENEAWI
+414 EIKKYFLTEYESWI
-428 KANVTPATGKSE
+428 KANVTIASGSVGE
-440 VNGDDLDVEISDA
+440 GNLDVDITDK
-453 AGQVSITSISFK
+453 AGDVALNSITFTN
-465 SGVTVS
+465 G
-471 SSATVPTNYDEVLK
+471 ATTTATLPPDYQQKVMDRVGTIKEN
-485 RIGSIQEYKD
+485 RN

-507 GDDMTPWNTDETTK
+507 GDDMTPWNKDETTK
-521 PSTSSIYPVD
+521 PSASSIYPD
-531 HLVGNYLGRY
+531 AHQAGNYLGRY

-550 IAVNGVKGLGS
+550 IAVEGVKGLGS

-593 NVVL
+593 SVEL